1 MPQLKNH
8 SGVDLGPEYTIRVAR
23 ACLRCTPKLS
33 VPLMHNSF
41 LIMHVRDVRKKVEGR
56 VST

>member
-41 LIMHVRDVRKKVEGR
+41 LIML
-56 VST
+56 T